1 MCDTR
6 GEEICNILN
15 HLDTKHEKKD
25 IFILYKDR
33 ELVNKCLDTV
43 GIENI
48 NCRSAVAYFV
58 LKGCVGDKLS
68 TSDLKKL
75 ITAFII
81 WR

>member
-1 MCDTR
+1 M
-6 GEEICNILN
+6 NILDCV
-15 HLDTKHEKKD
+15 LAFLIYTGTKKD

-48 NCRSAVAYFV
+48 DCRSAVAYFV